1 MLSQIKTPRVI
12 NGTALKRPGRTFF
25 VDALGCITNRVDAAR
40 VQDFFQANGW
50 TRVDH
55 FDEAEL
61 IILMTCGFTAV
72 SENYNI
78 ERLKALKHRKRPGAQ
93 IIVGGCL
100 PSINKQRLSEVF
112 DGFVFSPRTLPKLNN
127 LIDSEIK
134 IEQISPST
142 VDAGE
147 DSLAVIRVST
157 GCMSQCSYCAIPF
170 ANGRTVSRSF
180 AEIRADI
187 KRKLAVGIK
196 KIRFVSEDVGAYG
209 QEQNQSIVE
218 LLRFLVDDSLD
229 FELYLD
235 SLNPNWFHLYQSELI
250 QLFHSP
256 KIAKTLSIPI
266 QSGSDR
272 VLKLMKR
279 EYTSSQVREI
289 LTSVYEA
296 FPDFR
301 LATDFI
307 VGFPTETDE
316 DFEKTRSFFDEYR
329 FHHAEIFTYEER
341 PRIAARNL
349 EPRIPDEVKEERR
362 QILFQDFLSKFL
374 SSNAISSSNQLEA
387 ALETYR
393 KLPVNFNLV
402 LV

>member
-1 MLSQIKTPRVI
+1 MEAQIKSPQIVSP
-12 NGTALKRPGRTFF
+12 PGLNAPERTFF

-40 VQDFFQANGW
+40 VQDFFRANGW
-50 TRVDH
+50 SRVSR
-55 FDEAEL
+55 FDEAQL
-61 IILMTCGFTAV
+61 IILMTCGFTTA

-78 ERLKALKHRKRPGAQ
+78 ERLKALKHGKRPGTQ

-147 DSLAVIRVST
+147 DSLAVIRIST

-170 ANGRTVSRSF
+170 ANGRTVSRTF
-180 AEIRADI
+180 AEIRDDI
-187 KRKLAVGIK
+187 STKLADGFR
-196 KIRFVSEDVGAYG
+196 KIRFVSEDIGAYG
-209 QEQNQSIVE
+209 QEKKQSIVE
-218 LLRFLVDDSLD
+218 LLRFLVDDTLD
-229 FELYLD
+229 FELFLD
-235 SLNPNWFHLYQSELI
+235 SLNPNWFHLYRSELLE
-250 QLFHSP
+250 LFQSP

-279 EYTSSQVREI
+279 EYTSAQVREI
-289 LTSVYEA
+289 LTSIYEA

-349 EPRIPDEVKEERR
+349 EPRISDEVKEERR

-374 SSNAISSSNQLEA
+374 SSNSISSATQLEA
-387 ALETYR
+387 ALQTYR